1 MDFSALHAEQKKG
14 DPAHLRG
21 RLVAYVRYERS
32 ADDPRTPGEEASP
45 LEGLV
50 TNGFLAVTANYID
63 QRNIRDFFRKEF
75 GISLEKGIEEVID
88 QARETGGLEGALDPE
103 AVKERLDSMKNADFI
118 PIPAKVAHF
127 SSEADMLEQ
136 DADVYYLGAFTVLPH
151 AHLCVNSFPILYQAY
166 YREQEHRAVE
176 RDIAALLRTIEA
188 PQADAVATPVIPENW
203 KQHLLTVLIPRM
215 IYTRGDGGEDHDK
228 SVTEFRDFMG
238 HFGFPEDAEIVLSLI
253 EKTEDFNAPTLR
265 KIELMVSKVEALQSE
280 DYERLEEIKREL
292 AGL

>member
-1 MDFSALHAEQKKG
+1 MDFSALRAEQKKG
-14 DPAHLRG
+14 DPQHLRG
-21 RLVAYVRYERS
+21 RLIAYVRYERS
-32 ADDPRTPGEEASP
+32 EDDPRSPGEEVSP
-45 LEGLV
+45 LESLV
-50 TNGFLAVTANYID
+50 TNGFLAVSANYVD

-127 SSEADMLEQ
+127 SSEADILDQ
-136 DADVYYLGAFTVLPH
+136 DADVFYLGSFTVLPH

-188 PQADAVATPVIPENW
+188 PRAEEASVPIPEDW

-215 IYTRGDGGEDHDK
+215 IYTRGEGGPEHEK
-228 SVTEFRDFMG
+228 SVTEFRNFMA
-238 HFGFPEDAEIVLSLI
+238 HFGYPEDAETVLALI
-253 EKTEDFNAPTLR
+253 QKTEEFNAPVLR

-292 AGL
+292 GTL